1 MLSRGTWLDLFVDE
15 ARPFVGVV
23 SSPLTDEPVV
33 DPTVRLRERIV
44 TVAGTLEAPWIDER
58 GEARGGVL
66 VGPGSFERAD
76 CTRASSRCICAV
88 SERMWDRELEAGS
101 LCEAER
107 GPVARFAGVRSVPP
121 VEIRLPGARFGA
133 VIGSPLGL
141 GVVLLSE
148 DGNRDLRA
156 AGVLA
161 VDNLGRGAEASDM
174 GGEGGSRN
182 SESVSRFESDFES
195 GGVVM
200 RGELAV
206 DPGEASRVLSKVG
219 DPSMER
225 SVEMAERCRDS
236 YLVTLS

>member
-1 MLSRGTWLDLFVDE
+1 M
-15 ARPFVGVV
+15 
-23 SSPLTDEPVV
+23 
-33 DPTVRLRERIV
+33 
-44 TVAGTLEAPWIDER
+44 
-58 GEARGGVL
+58 
-66 VGPGSFERAD
+66 
-76 CTRASSRCICAV
+76 
-88 SERMWDRELEAGS
+88 
-101 LCEAER
+101 
-107 GPVARFAGVRSVPP
+107 ARFAGVRRVPP
-121 VEIRLPGARFGA
+121 VEIRLPGARLGA
-133 VIGSPLGL
+133 VIGCPLGL

-161 VDNLGRGAEASDM
+161 DESLGRGAEASDM
-174 GGEGGSRN
+174 GGEGGSRS
-182 SESVSRFESDFES
+182 SESVSMFERDFES

-225 SVEMAERCRDS
+225 SVEIADRCRDS